1 MTHPPQVRLEEPIAV
16 TPHDG
21 ICGGESQQ
29 WLSYPTNRAPGKR
42 RVESLSQTGE
52 AGRGASGST
61 VLPEGES
68 LKGQEHG
75 GEAGV
80 RANMPDPTPR
90 KTRAIGSRMDCLNP
104 SHQRW
109 TSTSR
114 ATACKG
120 AVQRMLAPDLP
131 TSPGALQ
138 TMQGPPRALIRR
150 AIEVDA
156 NEPIRLGRQPINRA
170 DQVRQHTPNSGRA
183 FTQPAGY

>member
-1 MTHPPQVRLEEPIAV
+1 MSRRPRRNH
-16 TPHDG
+16 TPAFKAKVA
-21 ICGGESQQ
+21 
-29 WLSYPTNRAPGKR
+29 L
-42 RVESLSQTGE
+42 
-52 AGRGASGST
+52 RGASGST

-109 TSTSR
+109 TSPPR
-114 ATACKG
+114 APACKG

-131 TSPGALQ
+131 NSPGALQ

-150 AIEVDA
+150 AI
-156 NEPIRLGRQPINRA
+156 
-170 DQVRQHTPNSGRA
+170 
-183 FTQPAGY
+183 